1 MCSEIQTA
9 TVRSV
14 SRGVDMTGVGKSDE
28 TLGDKGDEI
37 IATSPDHLW
46 HVQAGAASWQPVGQE
61 TVVLD
66 LQTSMYLTLNVT
78 ASEMWNLLAQD
89 GASRSSLVEHLTTQ
103 YDLAAGAAGEEA
115 EAFLEAC
122 NARGWIA

>member
-1 MCSEIQTA
+1 MCLEIHSG
-9 TVRSV
+9 TVRSELRRYGG
-14 SRGVDMTGVGKSDE
+14 RGQVRRTPGG
-28 TLGDKGDEI
+28 KGDET
-37 IATSPDHLW
+37 IATSPN
-46 HVQAGAASWQPVGQE
+46 HVWQVRAEAASWQPVGEE

-89 GASRSSLVEHLTTQ
+89 GASRTSLVEHLTTQ
-103 YDLAAGAAGEEA
+103 YDLGAEAAGEEA
-115 EAFLEAC
+115 QAFLEAC